1 MLVDDD
7 ESSNDEE
14 SIVLEGSYYGEWTV
28 SKGHGKWR
36 QGGFLGS
43 IHEHVSIYLLYIK
56 MSPALRTKYGGL
68 DSEYVRG
75 VSRCGH
81 INERNGFAEEGNC
94 TDVQLI

>member
-14 SIVLEGSYYGEWTV
+14 SIVLEGSYYGEWAV

-75 VSRCGH
+75 CP
-81 INERNGFAEEGNC
+81 
-94 TDVQLI
+94 DVDTLMKEMGLLKKETVLMFS